1 MSMAEIRQKQQ
12 ERMQLYMKQNRK
24 GKKGMPDF
32 NDFAMMDSTMTEL
45 GDACIAAPFT
55 YKFSSVKCMNT
66 VISQGRTTITTTYQM
81 YKILALNSMI
91 SAYSM
96 STLYLDGVKN
106 GDFQMTAT
114 GMAMGVLFLLISL
127 SKPLEN
133 LSKLRPARSIFT
145 PSIVLSV
152 LAQFVFHFVTLLYI
166 VSETDPFITRD
177 ESTQPD
183 TDFKP
188 NLKNNVVFLYSW
200 TMTAT
205 TFLVNYEGAPF
216 MQSFK
221 ENSKLFKGIMGMYA
235 ISFFL
240 IMDFS
245 EDIREYFELVPFPNE
260 TIQYKII
267 VALFVDTLLCIGV

>member
-1 MSMAEIRQKQQ
+1 
-12 ERMQLYMKQNRK
+12 
-24 GKKGMPDF
+24 
-32 NDFAMMDSTMTEL
+32 
-45 GDACIAAPFT
+45 
-55 YKFSSVKCMNT
+55 
-66 VISQGRTTITTTYQM
+66 M

-106 GDFQMTAT
+106 GDFQMTML

-127 SKPLEN
+127 SKPLDK
-133 LSKLRPARSIFT
+133 LSKLRPPKSIFS

-152 LAQFVFHFVTLLYI
+152 VLQFIFHFITLLYI
-166 VSETDPFITRD
+166 VSATDPYIIRD
-177 ESTQPD
+177 EFTEPD

-200 TMTAT
+200 CMTAT

-221 ENSKLFKGIMGMYA
+221 ENSKLFKGILGMYA
-235 ISFFL
+235 IALVAIF
-240 IMDFS
+240 DFS
-245 EDIREYFELVPFPNE
+245 DMIRENFELVPFPNDS
-260 TIQYKII
+260 IQIQII
-267 VALFVDTLLCIGV
+267 VALALDTILCIICCEAIKRVSRRLQLASQNN

>member
-1 MSMAEIRQKQQ
+1 
-12 ERMQLYMKQNRK
+12 
-24 GKKGMPDF
+24 
-32 NDFAMMDSTMTEL
+32 
-45 GDACIAAPFT
+45 
-55 YKFSSVKCMNT
+55 
-66 VISQGRTTITTTYQM
+66 M

-106 GDFQMTAT
+106 GDTQMTMI

-127 SKPLEN
+127 SKPIEN
-133 LSKLRPARSIFT
+133 LSKLRPHKTIFA
-145 PSIVLSV
+145 PSTVLSV
-152 LAQFVFHFVTLLYI
+152 VLQFIFHFITLLYI
-166 VSETDPFITRD
+166 VSATDPFIKRD
-177 ESTQPD
+177 ESTEPD

-200 TMTAT
+200 CMTAT

-235 ISFFL
+235 IALVAIF
-240 IMDFS
+240 DFS
-245 EDIREYFELVPFPNE
+245 DTVREWMELVPFPDDS
-260 TIQYKII
+260 IQMKII
-267 VALFVDTLLCIGV
+267 IALALDTALCIIC